1 MPLFADPSAATA
13 ACRCFEAPELLR
25 DTRMLTWVLMPDHAH
40 WLVELGEGHWLLGLV
55 HALKTFS
62 ARNVNLALG
71 RSGPVWA
78 RAFHDRALR
87 CDDDLA
93 TVAQYILANPQRAGL
108 TRHPDEYP
116 YRNTRP

>member
-1 MPLFADPSAATA
+1 MVKRKKIA
-13 ACRCFEAPELLR
+13 LR
-25 DTRMLTWVLMPDHAH
+25 FSYN
-40 WLVELGEGHWLLGLV
+40 EGWIAGAYYIMNLV

-93 TVAQYILANPQRAGL
+93 TVAQYIFANPQRAGL
-108 TRHPDEYP
+108 TQRYP
-116 YRNTRP
+116 YRHTTL